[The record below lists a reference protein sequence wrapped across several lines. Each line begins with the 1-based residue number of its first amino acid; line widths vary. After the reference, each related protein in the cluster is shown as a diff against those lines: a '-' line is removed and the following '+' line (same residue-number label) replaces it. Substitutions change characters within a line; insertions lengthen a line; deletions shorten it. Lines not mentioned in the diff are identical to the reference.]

1 MQMVENSYRPFLI
14 VFIASLMFFYAF
26 ALVSIFNVLQPH
38 LANSLNISSTLL
50 GLISSVS
57 FYVEILFLFP
67 AGPILDSYSVK
78 RVLIITLFISISG
91 VLLTAFSNSIST
103 LLIARMLMAIAASF
117 GFAGS
122 VKLAV
127 NWLPKKYFG
136 QGITFIGAMGF
147 LGGLVVQIPL
157 TYSISKIG
165 WRHSLYGVSL
175 IGILILVLIVLIVK
189 NHPEKGF
196 AVLKEMD
203 SEPKISLFK
212 KFKLA
217 FFNTQN
223 LLCGLYASLMN
234 LPIFMLGAMWGISYL
249 ITVNQISEL
258 TAATVCTMIF
268 LGTIIGCP
276 LVGIISDIFVCRK
289 LIMRIGAIFSFSLIL
304 AIIFYPSQNYMV
316 LIISYFFL
324 GLLSSTQMLSYPI
337 VIENNSKLISS
348 SATSVVSMLTM
359 VGGAISQPLFG
370 YIIHQSSHDSII
382 KATHS
387 YQYAMGILPFAFMM
401 AFIVSFLIKDTI
413 DQKG

>member
-1 MQMVENSYRPFLI
+1 MQANNSYRPFLI

-38 LANSLNISSTLL
+38 LASSLNISSTLL

-57 FYVEILFLFP
+57 FYIEILFLFP

-78 RVLIITLFISISG
+78 RVLMITLFISISG

-122 VKLAV
+122 VKLSCV
-127 NWLPKKYFG
+127 WLPKKYLG

-165 WRHSLYGVSL
+165 WRYSLNGVSL
-175 IGILILVLIVLIVK
+175 IGILILVLILVIVE
-189 NHPEKGF
+189 NHPKKELV
-196 AVLKEMD
+196 ALKEMD
-203 SEPKISLFK
+203 PDHKISLFK

-223 LLCGLYASLMN
+223 LLCGLYASFMN

-276 LVGIISDIFVCRK
+276 LVGIISDIFVSRK
-289 LIMRIGAIFSFSLIL
+289 LIMKIGAIFSFALIL
-304 AIIFYPSQNYMV
+304 AIIFYPSQNYIV

-324 GLLSSTQMLSYPI
+324 GFLSSTQMLSYPI
-337 VIENNSKLISS
+337 VIESNSKLITS

-370 YIIHQSSHDSII
+370 YIIHQNTHDSII
-382 KATHS
+382 KITHS
-387 YQYAMGILPFAFMM
+387 YQYAMGILPCAFMG
-401 AFIVSFLIKDTI
+401 AFIISFIIKDTNS
-413 DQKG
+413 QKE